1 MNRNVLFLFL
11 LLPSVL
17 SAQLTPMP
25 AQPGREV
32 GFYEFLPEGYN
43 PTGTYKYPLIINM
56 HGTGEKGNGTTQL
69 ESVLQWGL
77 GEMVSRQHATLKFN
91 YGGQQQAY
99 IALFPQLA
107 ESYLDWEAFYV
118 DSMIN
123 YAVNNLNVDVNKI
136 FLTGYSL
143 GGGGAWMYP
152 TVSLANA
159 NKIAGI
165 IPVAPSPGYQDYDL
179 CNIANGKVAVWA
191 HHSVDD
197 DAIDV
202 QYTRDAINGINS
214 CSPVIPPLAN
224 FYPVGMHNQTW
235 LWALDTQNI
244 HQYPNMWEWMAG
256 ITRLST
262 PQNNVA
268 PIATAGTDQ
277 RVLASYPVTV
287 LNGSA
292 SRDPN
297 DVIVNYSWTKI
308 SGPDSYLIEKP
319 NYPVTNLINLELG
332 NYVFRL
338 SVTDEF
344 GIVTSDDITVT
355 VATTLPI
362 GLSYFKGKNNGN
374 VNQLSWATSYEENAA
389 HFKILKSTDGVNFS
403 EIGSYPAG
411 KGTYSFADSKAARGL
426 AYYRLKNVDNDGS
439 FTLSDIISIA
449 NNSAVITLTRYPN
462 PATDKLNIVLQ
473 SSVSGTLELS
483 IHDMQGRTIKK
494 MTINKTD
501 FSWYGTIDLSTLSK
515 GVHTIQVR
523 KAGSLKE
530 TSSFVKE

>member
-1 MNRNVLFLFL
+1 MNRNLLFL
-11 LLPSVL
+11 LLLLPSAL
-17 SAQLTPMP
+17 SAQLTARP

-56 HGTGEKGNGTTQL
+56 HGAGEKGNGTTEL
-69 ESVLQWGL
+69 NLVLQWSL
-77 GEMVSRQHATLKFN
+77 GEMLRNNATLKFN
-91 YGGQQQAY
+91 YNGQQQAY
-99 IALFPQLA
+99 IALFPQLDT
-107 ESYLDWEAFYV
+107 SRKDWEAFYV

-123 YAVNNLNVDVNKI
+123 YAVNNLNIDVNKI

-143 GGGGAWMYP
+143 GGGGSWMYP
-152 TVSLANA
+152 SVSLANA

-165 IPVAPSPGYQDYDL
+165 IPVAPSPGYRGFDL
-179 CNIANGKVAVWA
+179 CNIANGRVAVWA

-202 QYTRDAINGINS
+202 QFTRDAIDGIKA

-224 FYPVGMHNQTW
+224 FYAAGGHNQTW

-256 ITRLST
+256 ITRLNT

-268 PIATAGTDQ
+268 PIANAGTDQ
-277 RVLASYPVTV
+277 TVVASLPETV

-297 DVIVNYSWTKI
+297 DVIVNYTWTKV
-308 SGPDSYLIEKP
+308 SGPANYLIEKP
-319 NYPVTNLINLELG
+319 NYPTTNLANLELG
-332 NYVFRL
+332 TYVFRL
-338 SVTDEF
+338 SVTDQF
-344 GIVTSDDITVT
+344 GIVISDDISVR
-355 VATTLPI
+355 VAATLPI
-362 GLSYFKGKNNGN
+362 GLSYFKGKNNGK
-374 VNQLSWATSYEENAA
+374 VNQLSWATSFEENAN
-389 HFKILKSTDGVNFS
+389 HFKILRSTDGVSFT
-403 EIGSYPAG
+403 EIGSHPAG
-411 KGTYSFADSKAARGL
+411 KRSYSFTDSKAAGGL
-426 AYYRLKNVDNDGS
+426 TYYRLKNVDKDGS
-439 FTLSDIISIA
+439 FTLSDIISIT
-449 NNSAVITLTRYPN
+449 NSSPVVTLSRYPN
-462 PATDKLNIVLQ
+462 PATDKLNIAIQ

-494 MTINKTD
+494 MTINKPD